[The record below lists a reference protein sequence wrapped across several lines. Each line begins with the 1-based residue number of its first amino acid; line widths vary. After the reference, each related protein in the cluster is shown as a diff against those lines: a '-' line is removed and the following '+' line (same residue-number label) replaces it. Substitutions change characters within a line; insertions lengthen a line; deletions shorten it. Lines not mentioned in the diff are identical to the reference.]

1 MSKELDKEAEQKLEQ
16 VLKQIQLDYHC
27 SFSEAVGIAKK
38 WIQDYVDENGNRNVR
53 KEAHHIV
60 KG

>member
-1 MSKELDKEAEQKLEQ
+1 MSKKLDKEAEQKLEQ

-38 WIQDYVDENGNRNVR
+38 WIQDYADENGNRNVH
-53 KEAHHIV
+53 K
-60 KG
+60 

>member
-1 MSKELDKEAEQKLEQ
+1 MSKELDKEAERKLEQ

-27 SFSEAVGIAKK
+27 SFSEAVGITKK
-38 WIQDYVDENGNRNVR
+38 WIQDYAAENGLSNVR

>member
-1 MSKELDKEAEQKLEQ
+1 MSKELDKEAERKLEQ

-38 WIQDYVDENGNRNVR
+38 WIQDYAYENGNRNAR
-53 KEAHHIV
+53 KEAHNIV